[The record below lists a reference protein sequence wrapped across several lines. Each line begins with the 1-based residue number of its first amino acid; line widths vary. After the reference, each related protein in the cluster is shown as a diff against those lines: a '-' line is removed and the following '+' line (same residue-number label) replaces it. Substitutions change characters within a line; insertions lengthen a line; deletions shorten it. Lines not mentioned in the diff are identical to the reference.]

1 MATTEAQNQEVFMM
15 NVDNRILMEAIESRT
30 RQEMRDRE
38 RSQYPDD
45 YWDADEAVETVPLR
59 PEACRIT
66 LQPDELALH
75 QKLLEIA
82 KADSPVP
89 TESFFG

>member
-1 MATTEAQNQEVFMM
+1 MM
-15 NVDNRILMEAIESRT
+15 NVDNRILMEAIETRT
-30 RQEMRDRE
+30 RQEMLDHE

-45 YWDADEAVETVPLR
+45 YWDADEQPETVPLR
-59 PEACRIT
+59 PESFRIT
-66 LQPDELALH
+66 LQPAELALH

-89 TESFFG
+89 SESFFG

>member
-1 MATTEAQNQEVFMM
+1 MM
-15 NVDNRILMEAIESRT
+15 NIDNRILMEAIETRT
-30 RQEMRDRE
+30 RQDLRDRE

-45 YWDADEAVETVPLR
+45 YWDCDEQPQTVPLR
-59 PEACRIT
+59 PPTCRIN

-82 KADSPVP
+82 RADSPAP

>member
-1 MATTEAQNQEVFMM
+1 MM
-15 NVDNRILMEAIESRT
+15 NIDNRILMEAIESPT
-30 RQEMRDRE
+30 RRELHDHE

-45 YWDADEAVETVPLR
+45 YWDSDDQGETLPLN
-59 PEACRIT
+59 PATCRIT

-82 KADSPVP
+82 KANSPVP
-89 TESFFG
+89 SESFFG

>member
-1 MATTEAQNQEVFMM
+1 MM
-15 NVDNRILMEAIESRT
+15 NIDNRILMEAIESRA
-30 RQEMRDRE
+30 RQELRDRE

-45 YWDADEAVETVPLR
+45 YWDADEQGETVPLN
-59 PEACRIT
+59 PATCRIM

-82 KADSPVP
+82 KANSPVP
-89 TESFFG
+89 SESFFG

>member
-1 MATTEAQNQEVFMM
+1 MM
-15 NVDNRILMEAIESRT
+15 NIDNRILMEAIET
-30 RQEMRDRE
+30 RARQDLRDRE
-38 RSQYPDD
+38 RDQYPDD
-45 YWDADEAVETVPLR
+45 YWDRDQEPPTVPLR
-59 PEACRIT
+59 PPTCGVK

-82 KADSPVP
+82 KADSAAP

>member
-1 MATTEAQNQEVFMM
+1 MM
-15 NVDNRILMEAIESRT
+15 NIESRILIEAIETRT

-45 YWDADEAVETVPLR
+45 YWDSDDQPETVPLH
-59 PEACRIT
+59 PGTGRIT

-82 KADSPVP
+82 KADSPVAS
-89 TESFFG
+89 ESFFG